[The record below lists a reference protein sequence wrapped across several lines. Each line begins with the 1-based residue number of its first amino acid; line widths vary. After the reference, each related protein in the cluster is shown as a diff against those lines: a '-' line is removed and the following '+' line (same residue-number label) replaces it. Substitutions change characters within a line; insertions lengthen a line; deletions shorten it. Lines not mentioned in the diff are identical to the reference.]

1 MQTKS
6 LRLWIPANMNMR
18 TIKNGYKHSETL
30 PLPVWHD
37 ESKVLQYDSH
47 WADELVCSAYGDD
60 RDKYELNNS
69 TLELYYLVSDKMRFK
84 VAAVEYESYYTDIK
98 GRDWE
103 EEWLE
108 TWKDMDDSSPEEY
121 EMYNIT
127 VYHYN
132 HPSLKSNLILSGGK
146 LKGVNGEEYVKGLME
161 RIQREEAD
169 EEDDDDIYYK

>member
-1 MQTKS
+1 
-6 LRLWIPANMNMR
+6 
-18 TIKNGYKHSETL
+18 
-30 PLPVWHD
+30 
-37 ESKVLQYDSH
+37 
-47 WADELVCSAYGDD
+47 
-60 RDKYELNNS
+60 
-69 TLELYYLVSDKMRFK
+69 MRFK

-161 RIQREEAD
+161 RIQREEED

>member
-1 MQTKS
+1 M
-6 LRLWIPANMNMR
+6 RLCIPANINMR

-84 VAAVEYESYYTDIK
+84 VAVVEYESYYTDIK

-108 TWKDMDDSSPEEY
+108 TWNDLEKDSSPEDY
-121 EMYNIT
+121 EMYNLT

-132 HPSLKSNLILSGGK
+132 HPSLKSNLILSNGK
-146 LKGVNGEEYVKGLME
+146 LKGVNGEEYVKGLMARLE
-161 RIQREEAD
+161 REDVED
-169 EEDDDDIYYK
+169 EEEDEDDSYYK